1 MRREP
6 HKSHGQLTN
15 ENEQE
20 DGEDDDDDDDDDDG
34 LWIRDVLGRTLS
46 N

>member
-20 DGEDDDDDDDDDDG
+20 DGQDDDDDNDDDG

>member
-20 DGEDDDDDDDDDDG
+20 DGEEDDDDDDDDG

>member
-6 HKSHGQLTN
+6 HKSHGQLSN

-20 DGEDDDDDDDDDDG
+20 DGQDEDDDE